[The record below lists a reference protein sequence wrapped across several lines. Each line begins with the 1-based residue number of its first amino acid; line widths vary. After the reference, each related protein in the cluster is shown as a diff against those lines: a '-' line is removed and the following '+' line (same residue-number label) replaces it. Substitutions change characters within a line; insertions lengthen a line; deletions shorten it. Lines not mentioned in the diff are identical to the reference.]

1 MINHSKLYTLE
12 YLSRVIDRVFYYN
25 EDIELNEKEIEDIHS
40 KILSGS
46 YRLSPFYLDI
56 IPISECIHYNW
67 FLDLDVNLDQYLV
80 IKAEESDI
88 IVLTALGKVL
98 NDIIYDKGYKNINM
112 TINSFYEDVLLAKSN
127 VNNLYRIDISK
138 SLVTIDQDNLINEL
152 YLLGPIFDLI
162 LSFIQPEYDDSY
174 DLPFSI
180 PPLTIL
186 TNVLLNFEFNKLDDL
201 ITDTYD
207 KIDYNRY
214 MNEVYI
220 TNLDEKDFKCLIIE
234 SELFESLGLVA
245 RVYHIKPGTKAPCFL
260 NRGRV
265 GLDINGTIYVD

>member
-1 MINHSKLYTLE
+1 
-12 YLSRVIDRVFYYN
+12 
-25 EDIELNEKEIEDIHS
+25 
-40 KILSGS
+40 
-46 YRLSPFYLDI
+46 
-56 IPISECIHYNW
+56 
-67 FLDLDVNLDQYLV
+67 
-80 IKAEESDI
+80 
-88 IVLTALGKVL
+88 
-98 NDIIYDKGYKNINM
+98 M

-152 YLLGPIFDLI
+152 YLLLGKGPIFDLI